1 MYKFFNILMFLI
13 IFIFFNI
20 TKYYSSEE
28 GNLKTKN
35 YNRSNIDQIL
45 KNKIKHL
52 PILAND
58 TNNVIEFNN
67 SFEEQINGEKK
78 EVFGNLLKE
87 NETQSFNH

>member
-13 IFIFFNI
+13 IFIFFFNI

-35 YNRSNIDQIL
+35 YNRLNIDEIL
-45 KNKIKHL
+45 KNKISHL
-52 PILAND
+52 PILASD

-78 EVFGNLLKE
+78 R
-87 NETQSFNH
+87 SFWELIKRE

>member
-1 MYKFFNILMFLI
+1 MYKFFKILIFLI
-13 IFIFFNI
+13 IFIFFFNI

-78 EVFGNLLKE
+78 R
-87 NETQSFNH
+87 SFWELIKRE

>member
-1 MYKFFNILMFLI
+1 MHKFLNTLMLLTI
-13 IFIFFNI
+13 IFFVLIVY
-20 TKYYSSEE
+20 KHYSSS
-28 GNLKTKN
+28 KIISVKN
-35 YNRSNIDQIL
+35 FNRLNIDEIL

-78 EVFGNLLKE
+78 R
-87 NETQSFNH
+87 SFWELIKRE

>member
-13 IFIFFNI
+13 IFIFFFNI

-78 EVFGNLLKE
+78 R
-87 NETQSFNH
+87 SFWELIKRE

>member
-13 IFIFFNI
+13 IFIFFFNI

-52 PILAND
+52 PILASD

-78 EVFGNLLKE
+78 R
-87 NETQSFNH
+87 SFWELIKRE

>member
-1 MYKFFNILMFLI
+1 MYKFFNILFFLI
-13 IFIFFNI
+13 IFIFFFNI

-78 EVFGNLLKE
+78 R
-87 NETQSFNH
+87 SFWELIKRE

>member
-1 MYKFFNILMFLI
+1 MFLI
-13 IFIFFNI
+13 IFIFFFNI

-52 PILAND
+52 PILASD

-78 EVFGNLLKE
+78 R
-87 NETQSFNH
+87 SFWELIKRE

>member
-1 MYKFFNILMFLI
+1 MFLI
-13 IFIFFNI
+13 IFIFFFNI

-35 YNRSNIDQIL
+35 YNRSNIDQNL

-78 EVFGNLLKE
+78 R
-87 NETQSFNH
+87 SFWELIKRE

>member
-13 IFIFFNI
+13 IFIFFFNI

-78 EVFGNLLKE
+78 R
-87 NETQSFNH
+87 SFCFTF

>member
-1 MYKFFNILMFLI
+1 MFLI
-13 IFIFFNI
+13 IFIFFFNI

-35 YNRSNIDQIL
+35 YNRLNIDQIL
-45 KNKIKHL
+45 KNKINHL
-52 PILAND
+52 PILASD

-78 EVFGNLLKE
+78 R
-87 NETQSFNH
+87 SFWELIKRE

>member
-1 MYKFFNILMFLI
+1 MFLI
-13 IFIFFNI
+13 IFIFFFNI

-78 EVFGNLLKE
+78 R
-87 NETQSFNH
+87 SFWELIKRE